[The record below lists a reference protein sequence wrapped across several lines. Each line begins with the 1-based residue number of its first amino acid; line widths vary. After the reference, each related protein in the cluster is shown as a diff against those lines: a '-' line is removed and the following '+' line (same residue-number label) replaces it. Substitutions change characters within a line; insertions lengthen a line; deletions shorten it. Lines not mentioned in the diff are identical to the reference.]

1 MAKSADG
8 ACRRRDETGRRSMS
22 VTARQVVVSA
32 KFVRKFA
39 PSPSNADFWLREQ
52 ARVAKV
58 SCSFACSFVRSC
70 AGMKGSQQ
78 PPGRKGWSPMDVHAQ
93 MSEGPLFVV
102 RHVNVDGHH
111 WMFLEDR
118 NDCLHCPAGG
128 QPSNQSIWMEVQ
140 HEPQAVETA
149 QWHWADDQPVTH
161 HLI

>member
-1 MAKSADG
+1 
-8 ACRRRDETGRRSMS
+8 MS

-102 RHVNVDGHH
+102 RHVNVDGNHG
-111 WMFLEDR
+111 MFLEGGKKDR
-118 NDCLHCPAGG
+118 LLRPAGG
-128 QPSNQSIWMEVQ
+128 QPSNQSIRMEVR
-140 HEPQAVETA
+140 HKPQAVETA